1 MINKTKRQMIPR
13 VVKIP
18 RKKYFWGATSMPGP
32 HKRNASVPMLHVLR
46 DYLSL
51 GDKER
56 EITRLLNNKFVMVD
70 GKAIKEKKYP
80 AGFMDL
86 ITIPEL
92 KKSYRV
98 LYDKLGRLTP
108 VPEKEENSNVKPRKV
123 LNKYTIKGG
132 KTMIACHDGYTFISD
147 NKGIS
152 TGDVVLYNVKD
163 KKIDGTI
170 KLQEGSKVFL
180 TGGNHVGSIAT
191 VKSIEVSKS
200 SQSNLISME
209 EGFATI
215 EEYVFPIGN
224 LKFNSTEFT
233 GGESQ

>member
-70 GKAIKEKKYP
+70 GKAITEKKYP

-92 KKSYRV
+92 KKSYRI

-163 KKIDGTI
+163 KKIDGAI

>member
-92 KKSYRV
+92 KKSYRI

-233 GGESQ
+233 GGEIQ

>member
-92 KKSYRV
+92 KKSYRI

-163 KKIDGTI
+163 KKIDGAI

>member
-18 RKKYFWGATSMPGP
+18 RKSYFWGSTSMAGP
-32 HKRNASVPMLHVLR
+32 HKKNASVPMLHILR

-56 EITRLLNNKFVMVD
+56 EITRLLNNKLVNVD

-80 AGFMDL
+80 TGFMDL
-86 ITIPEL
+86 VTIPSM
-92 KKSYRV
+92 KKSYRI
-98 LYDKLGRLTP
+98 LYDRLGRLTP
-108 VPEKEENSNVKPRKV
+108 VPERDENSNVKPRKV
-123 LNKYTIKGG
+123 LNKFTVKGN
-132 KTMIACHDGYTFISD
+132 KTMIVCHDGYNFISD
-147 NKGIS
+147 NKTIS
-152 TGDVVLYNVKD
+152 TGDVVLFNVKE

-180 TGGNHVGSIAT
+180 TGGNHVGSVAT

-200 SQSNLISME
+200 SSSNLISME

-224 LKFNSTEFT
+224 LKFNSIELK
-233 GGESQ
+233 GGNAE